1 MQIVPKFS
9 DNIVNSF
16 KTTNGRIVKDG
27 GGVTPDIIIETSN
40 RTDETKKLLNS
51 FLEIDRPSFFALVLF
66 FLFFVT
72 QFKIDRLK
80 DGLIYANLSG
90 IKIPVFVLMKALGL
104 DKDDGVV
111 RRRMTQKL
119 ELMSDD
125 IAGITIPSD
134 EDLQNFIENHPEL
147 FRIEPQVA
155 FSQIYIDVAKR
166 GLAADTEAERLL
178 ALLSNTESKPDLD
191 TVGDSLML
199 PGTFKLVPVSEIAK
213 TFGEK
218 FSLELITCTEGQWIG
233 PIQSGYGLHLVLVTD
248 RIAGRLPELEEVR
261 ETVEWEWNSDHKKMV
276 RENTYKN
283 LREKYTIEFE
293 EPATSA
299 DSIQAVSVAQAVQ
312 EKKQ

>member
-1 MQIVPKFS
+1 MKSFLREPLVHFLLIGVALFLLFKAVS
-9 DNIVNSF
+9 DPVGPQSSRIF
-16 KTTNGRIVKDG
+16 ITNGQIDNLKARFVKTWQRQPTG
-27 GGVTPDIIIETSN
+27 KE
-40 RTDETKKLLNS
+40 L
-51 FLEIDRPSFFALVLF
+51 
-66 FLFFVT
+66 
-72 QFKIDRLK
+72 Q
-80 DGLIYANLSG
+80 GLINGHVREEILYREAL
-90 IKIPVFVLMKALGL
+90 ALGL

-178 ALLSNTESKPDLD
+178 ALLSDTESKPDLD

-218 FSLELITCTEGQWIG
+218 FSLELITCTEGQWVG

-261 ETVEWEWNSDHKKMV
+261 ETVEWEWNSVHKKMV
-276 RENTYKN
+276 RENIYKN